1 MQIHS
6 IGPEIIILTAGS
18 IVYTIKRAADENLT
32 LWLYAEWES
41 PKDLAEHLKSPYL
54 KEHLKTNKPFSGKT
68 PKSLLSNDNWTPY
81 LRIG

>member
-1 MQIHS
+1 MRIHS

-54 KEHLKTNKPFSGKT
+54 KEHLKTLQKLDVVRSDFES
-68 PKSLLSNDNWTPY
+68 SERS
-81 LRIG
+81 